1 MFNKKTKLKIFQICE
16 KESLW
21 KKHQHQISPTTEHST
36 LPKKTKN
43 YPCSVI
49 MSPSPRIKPTQ
60 FCLVCGDEK
69 AGRHYGTVACNG
81 CKGFFRRSVW
91 DHRTYSCTM
100 GNNCDVS
107 QVYRNRCRACRLQK
121 CYSVGMDEKSV
132 QSERHPA
139 KIGEIEPAKM
149 PKHPKAAKMNY
160 RTKRASIQNT
170 LPSTP
175 SPSSSPSTTPDMDNS
190 SKTVMELREI
200 QRRVEN
206 TCIPE
211 YEDMVQCFDNYCTV
225 DVPLRTAMVDPGKV
239 AKRNK
244 LEWSKAH
251 RLANTRDIT
260 VTWCRTFLWFH
271 DYMNSFPDLCNLNI
285 ADRTTLLKLRF
296 APVSWLLYAWQS
308 YRLGIDG
315 VTFTNDA
322 WYPNDADLQEKVE
335 KPVSDYYQKCTS
347 TMMNELVNKMKLI
360 EMTEEEYSMMLAII
374 LFRRDYRLTHEAN
387 QLIENFGNMYL
398 SALIEYLSDH
408 MPCTFDEAIFT
419 GGSLI
424 PERYDSLERLA
435 TFMGFITSCQ
445 SIARLEDDNIT
456 FLAIFNMADV
466 IGLPTEIHTALHPP
480 TSNEQQPTFVH

>member
-1 MFNKKTKLKIFQICE
+1 MRKLE
-16 KESLW
+16 DTME
-21 KKHQHQISPTTEHST
+21 
-36 LPKKTKN
+36 
-43 YPCSVI
+43 
-49 MSPSPRIKPTQ
+49 PS
-60 FCLVCGDEK
+60 
-69 AGRHYGTVACNG
+69 
-81 CKGFFRRSVW
+81 
-91 DHRTYSCTM
+91 
-100 GNNCDVS
+100 
-107 QVYRNRCRACRLQK
+107 RA
-121 CYSVGMDEKSV
+121 MDAKDSSDAAV

-175 SPSSSPSTTPDMDNS
+175 SPSSSPSTTPDVDSS
-190 SKTVMELREI
+190 SKTVFELREI

-244 LEWSKAH
+244 
-251 RLANTRDIT
+251 
-260 VTWCRTFLWFH
+260 
-271 DYMNSFPDLCNLNI
+271 NLNI

-387 QLIENFGNMYL
+387 QLIENYGNMYL
-398 SALIEYLSDH
+398 SALIEYLPDH

-419 GGSLI
+419 GGTMI
-424 PERYDSLERLA
+424 PERYDPLERLA